1 MMMLGRKKIEE
12 EDDKDDNVAEKEVE
26 DHDVAED
33 EVEDGDAEDD
43 DIKGE
48 EDSMLMLRRR

>member
-1 MMMLGRKKIEE
+1 MIRTIMSRKRRWRIMMLQ
-12 EDDKDDNVAEKEVE
+12 
-26 DHDVAED
+26 ED

-43 DIKGE
+43 EFKGE